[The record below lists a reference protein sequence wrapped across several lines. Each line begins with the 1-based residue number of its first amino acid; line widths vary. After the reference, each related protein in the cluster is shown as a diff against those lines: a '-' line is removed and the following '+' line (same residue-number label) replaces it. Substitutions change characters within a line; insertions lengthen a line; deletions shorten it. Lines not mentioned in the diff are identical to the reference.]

1 MCVSVSCVYDVY
13 YVDATTSCYR
23 MCFCLLLGYGV
34 GYDDIVIKGDL
45 EKLEFVAYYTK

>member
-1 MCVSVSCVYDVY
+1 MSVSFVYDVY
-13 YVDATTSCYR
+13 YAITASCGV
-23 MCFCLLLGYGV
+23 FCVLLGYGV

>member
-1 MCVSVSCVYDVY
+1 MSVSFVYDVY
-13 YVDATTSCYR
+13 YATTSYYNG
-23 MCFCLLLGYGV
+23 FCLLLGYGV